1 MENIYAAPEAEL
13 KEPDTGDRPRSPKVI
28 GSISLLLSMI
38 VLLMSIVK
46 LVSLTVGLSAVV
58 SGLKAAGFDGT
69 FAYVSLG
76 LTLFSSLWMMFI
88 GFSLFKYRDI
98 GRRQFK
104 VFLIFQI
111 VAFVLTTAYQYT
123 QIPSYSDVVDVLL
136 NWSIA
141 TIIIFGIMFWMLSI
155 LNKPEVRKSLS

>member
-1 MENIYAAPEAEL
+1 MENSNAAPEAEL
-13 KEPDTGDRPRSPKVI
+13 KDIEMADSPRSPKAI
-28 GSISLLLSMI
+28 GSISMLLSMI

-46 LVSLTVGLSAVV
+46 LISLTVGLSAVV

-111 VAFVLTTAYQYT
+111 AAFVFTTAYQYT

-141 TIIIFGIMFWMLSI
+141 TVVIFGIMFWLLNI
-155 LNKPEVRKSLS
+155 LNKPEVRKSLT

>member
-1 MENIYAAPEAEL
+1 MENSSAAPEAEL
-13 KEPDTGDRPRSPKVI
+13 KDIEMEDRPRSPKVI
-28 GSISLLLSMI
+28 GSISMLVSMV

-46 LVSLTVGLSAVV
+46 LISLTVGLSAVV
-58 SGLKAAGFDGT
+58 SGLKAAGFDGV

-76 LTLFSSLWMMFI
+76 LTLFSSLWMLFI
-88 GFSLFKYRDI
+88 GFSLFQYRDI

-104 VFLIFQI
+104 IFLIFQI

-141 TIIIFGIMFWMLSI
+141 TVVIFGIMFWMLSI
-155 LNKPEVRKSLS
+155 LNKPKVRASLS